1 MEKTLYCIRHGYALH
16 NKLFFEIG
24 PRAYS
29 EYRDTP
35 LLEKGFNQS
44 KKLNKTW
51 KELKDIQLVIVSPC
65 QRTLDTATFVFQHIN
80 TPTIAKDFLIEY
92 PIGGN
97 EICNKRKD
105 ISDLKY
111 MYPYIQFEDFPNK
124 ASWSNERETKRQLNN
139 RIEDLLDWIG
149 TRRETRIAI
158 ISHSSFIGQMKD
170 GIIGDENHE
179 LKHCHPYKLEAK
191 YSHEKKFISMKE
203 INENE

>member
-1 MEKTLYCIRHGYALH
+1 MVQTTLSRNGY
-16 NKLFFEIG
+16 KI
-24 PRAYS
+24 
-29 EYRDTP
+29 
-35 LLEKGFNQS
+35 
-44 KKLNKTW
+44 KKNELSQ

-65 QRTLDTATFVFQHIN
+65 QRTLDTETFIFQHIN
-80 TPTIAKDFLIEY
+80 APTIAKDFLIEY

-124 ASWSNERETKRQLNN
+124 ANWSNKRETKIELNN
-139 RIEDLLDWIG
+139 RIGELLDWIG
-149 TRRETRIAI
+149 TRRETKIAI

-203 INENE
+203 IKE